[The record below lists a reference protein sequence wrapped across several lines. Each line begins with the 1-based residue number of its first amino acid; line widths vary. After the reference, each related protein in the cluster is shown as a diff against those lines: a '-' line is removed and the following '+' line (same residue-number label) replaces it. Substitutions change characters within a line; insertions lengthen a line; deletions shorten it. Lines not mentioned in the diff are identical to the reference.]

1 MIKFT
6 RQSYTYLSNNAWL
19 IRRNLAEQHDCKVGA
34 ISWKGC
40 LLLALATDLEA
51 QAKQARI
58 EAAALLPKRSFIRDA
73 AAFTL
78 AVLDT
83 LRPTRASF
91 PLHRVVGIAVVS
103 IAALIIL

>member
-51 QAKQARI
+51 QAKQARMKPLRFCPSDPSS
-58 EAAALLPKRSFIRDA
+58 ATLPHSPWRYSTRCA
-73 AAFTL
+73 RLAPVSLFTESL
-78 AVLDT
+78 V
-83 LRPTRASF
+83 
-91 PLHRVVGIAVVS
+91 
-103 IAALIIL
+103 